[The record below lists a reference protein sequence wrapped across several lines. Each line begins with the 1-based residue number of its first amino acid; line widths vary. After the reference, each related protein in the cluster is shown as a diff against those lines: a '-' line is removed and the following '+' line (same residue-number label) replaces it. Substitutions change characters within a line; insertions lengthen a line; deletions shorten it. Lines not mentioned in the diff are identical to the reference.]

1 MTLIEKLQKRYAT
14 KKFDSSKKVSEDKIQ
29 RILQAANLSA
39 SSIGIQ
45 PYKFVVVKDE
55 EKRKALL
62 EHSFGQMQVV
72 DASHLLVIA
81 IRTDINHEVFL
92 DEYIDFMEAERAL
105 PKGTLNAYKEMA
117 AGFIKMQDTPEKM
130 NIWTAKQAYIALGTL
145 LVACIEEGVDS
156 VPMEGFIP
164 EKYNEVLNLKE
175 KNLSAVLVLPIGYG
189 AEDDAYKSLK
199 KVRRPLS
206 YMVEEI

>member
-1 MTLIEKLQKRYAT
+1 MTLIEKLEKRYAT

-45 PYKFVVVKDE
+45 PYKFVLVKDE
-55 EKRKALL
+55 EKRKALV

-81 IRTDINHEVFL
+81 IRTDINADAFL
-92 DEYIDFMEAERAL
+92 DDSIGFMETERAL
-105 PKGTLNAYKEMA
+105 PKGAMDAYKEMA
-117 AGFIKMQDTPEKM
+117 AGFIKMQDSPEKL
-130 NIWTAKQAYIALGTL
+130 NTWTAKQAYIALGTL
-145 LVACIEEGVDS
+145 LIACAEEGVDS
-156 VPMEGFIP
+156 VPMEGFVP
-164 EKYNEVLNLKE
+164 EKYDEILNLNE
-175 KNLSAVLVLPIGYG
+175 KDLSAVLVLPIGYG
-189 AEDDAYKSLK
+189 SEDDAYKSLK
-199 KVRRPLS
+199 KVRRPLK

>member
-45 PYKFVVVKDE
+45 PYKFVLVKNE
-55 EKRKALL
+55 EKRKALV
-62 EHSFGQMQVV
+62 EHSFGQMQVA

-81 IRTDINHEVFL
+81 IRTDINHEAFL
-92 DEYIDFMEAERAL
+92 DSYIDFMETERAL

-117 AGFIKMQDTPEKM
+117 AGFIKAQDSSEKM
-130 NIWTAKQAYIALGTL
+130 NTWTAKQAYIVLGTL
-145 LVACIEEGVDS
+145 LIACAEEGVDS
-156 VPMEGFIP
+156 VPMEGFVP